1 MLEIKVFLVLKL
13 EKDNRIKVSYK
24 DFKDFTNQYKTKCNI
39 YTNNIADLKFTIPK
53 PFEFSKKNYEEKK
66 QRKIQEIIDERRAK
80 EDEILNQRF
89 RANVLNTHIFVNQ
102 FENVI
107 EAEKARRTVRIEQ
120 QKQKILQDMK
130 PFSFY
135 EEDEKKFKER
145 INMVGEGPKFLPFKA
160 NPIPWTSQVNLYE
173 DLMKKGEDM
182 RKQKIE
188 ERARATL
195 LNAKLPPR
203 MELHEKKKKEQ
214 ERNMEML
221 KQNEPKMR
229 SKSFK
234 VLYL

>member
-1 MLEIKVFLVLKL
+1 MGQKFHA
-13 EKDNRIKVSYK
+13 N
-24 DFKDFTNQYKTKCNI
+24 
-39 YTNNIADLKFTIPK
+39 DLK
-53 PFEFSKKNYEEKK
+53 
-66 QRKIQEIIDERRAK
+66 
-80 EDEILNQRF
+80 
-89 RANVLNTHIFVNQ
+89 THIFINQ

-107 EAEKARRTVRIEQ
+107 EAEKARRKIRVEQ
-120 QKQKILQDMK
+120 QKQKILQEMR

-135 EEDEKKFKER
+135 EEDEKRFKER
-145 INMVGEGPKFLPFKA
+145 INQVGEGPKFLPFKA

-173 DLMKKGEDM
+173 DLMKKGEDF
-182 RKQKIE
+182 RKQKVE

-221 KQNEPKMR
+221 KQNEPKTR

-234 VLYL
+234 VIYMFI

>member
-1 MLEIKVFLVLKL
+1 M
-13 EKDNRIKVSYK
+13 
-24 DFKDFTNQYKTKCNI
+24 
-39 YTNNIADLKFTIPK
+39 
-53 PFEFSKKNYEEKK
+53 
-66 QRKIQEIIDERRAK
+66 DERKAK
-80 EDEILNQRF
+80 EDEILGYRF
-89 RANVLNTHIFVNQ
+89 KPNELKSHIFINQ

-107 EAEKARRTVRIEQ
+107 EAEKARRKVRVEQ

-145 INMVGEGPKFLPFKA
+145 INLIGEGPKFLPFKA

-173 DLMKKGEDM
+173 DLMKKGEDI

-203 MELHEKKKKEQ
+203 MEIHEKKKKEQ

-221 KQNEPKMR
+221 KQNEPKTR
-229 SKSFK
+229 SKSFR
-234 VLYL
+234 VRIF